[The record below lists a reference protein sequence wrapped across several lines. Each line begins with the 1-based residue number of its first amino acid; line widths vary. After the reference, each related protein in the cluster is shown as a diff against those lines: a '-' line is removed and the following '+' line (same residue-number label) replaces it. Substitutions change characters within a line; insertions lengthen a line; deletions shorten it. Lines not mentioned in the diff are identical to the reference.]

1 MLNFILYFLA
11 LGLSCDLS
19 VVDSSNDLWDCHVH
33 YRVDLWCLNS
43 PRSSSPKHR
52 LWPCSLIFRLPIKL
66 SLQLLRVH
74 TVVQVHNRVS
84 PIGCRHAIDVFKDK
98 SHRGLLEP
106 NLRFEIK
113 VHFREDLIHCLV
125 L

>member
-1 MLNFILYFLA
+1 MLNFILNFLA

-19 VVDSSNDLWDCHVH
+19 VVDSSNDLWNCHVH
-33 YRVDLWCLNS
+33 YRVNFWCLDS
-43 PRSSSPKHR
+43 PRSSSPEHR
-52 LWPCSLIFRLPIKL
+52 LWSCSLSFRLPIQL

-74 TVVQVHNRVS
+74 TVVQVHNRMS

-98 SHRGLLEP
+98 SHSGLLQP

-113 VHFREDLIHCLV
+113 VHLREDFIYCLV